1 MSQNTSN
8 LSKKCNA
15 KCYAHR
21 FAFLGVGN
29 MGGALLDGFLKSGLV
44 KPEEIIVFDIDSS
57 KYQNYIMR
65 GIKIAPDTASAVRGA
80 EYTVI
85 ALKPSIVV
93 SSMKELFADKSAFE
107 NTTFISIAAAVPMDS
122 ICEFLGMTVPIIR
135 TMPSTPMLIGQGA
148 IAVCKNEAVDTE
160 KFAFI
165 CRLFS
170 EIAEVAVLE
179 ERSMNSI
186 IAVNGS
192 SPAYVYLF
200 VKAMLEGAAEQGIP
214 KEKALP
220 LILKTVE
227 GAVGMIRQADVDID
241 TLIQR
246 VASPNGT
253 TLAALDSLGKDD
265 FVGAIKR
272 AMAACTKRAD
282 EISEEIK
289 A

>member
-1 MSQNTSN
+1 MSQNTSK
-8 LSKKCNA
+8 SGKKT
-15 KCYAHR
+15 YAHR

-29 MGGALLDGFLKSGLV
+29 MGGALLNGFLKSGLI
-44 KPEEIIVFDIDSS
+44 KPEEIIIFDIDSS
-57 KYQNYIMR
+57 KYQNYIMQ

-85 ALKPSIVV
+85 ALKPSIVG
-93 SSMKELFADKSAFE
+93 SSMKELSADKSAFE
-107 NTTFISIAAAVPMDS
+107 DTTFVSIAAAVPMDY
-122 ICEFLGMTVPIIR
+122 ICDCLGMTVPVIR

-148 IAVCKNEAVDTE
+148 IAICRNEAVQKE
-160 KFAFI
+160 KFEFM

-170 EIAEVAVLE
+170 EIAEVAVLDE
-179 ERSMNSI
+179 SNMNSI

-214 KEKALP
+214 KEQALP

-227 GAVGMIRQADVDID
+227 GSVGMIRQADEDID
-241 TLIQR
+241 TLIKR

-253 TLAALDSLGKDD
+253 TLAALDSLYKDD
-265 FVGAIKR
+265 FAGAVKR
-272 AMAACTKRAD
+272 AMAACTKRAN